1 VTADSRLQIGGNLEA
16 VWGWQFGAGSLGLA
30 VWGRQFGGSLGAAW
44 GQLGQNLVAILF
56 TLEHV

>member
-1 VTADSRLQIGGNLEA
+1 MTADSKLQIGGNLEA
-16 VWGWQFGAGSLGLA
+16 VWGWQFGS
-30 VWGRQFGGSLGAAW
+30 SLGAAW